1 MGKAPIM
8 SICTHKLSGGV
19 NAVSLSSLQLTIV
32 LVSDEMRQSQS
43 SEINGIVEELM
54 KMFD

>member
-1 MGKAPIM
+1 M